1 MRRKSKEQP
10 LASERRNDAR
20 RPAADHERSRSGS
33 TSPRSSDTQRL
44 RVTVKLPETVIQRA
58 RNAVSGTEHLTFAAL
73 VERSLTTYIDELE
86 KQRGTVF
93 PARNEPLRAG
103 RPRRAK

>member
-1 MRRKSKEQP
+1 MRRKTTEQP
-10 LASERRNDAR
+10 LVC
-20 RPAADHERSRSGS
+20 ERSSTRS

-58 RNAVSGTEHLTFAAL
+58 RNAVVATENLTFAAL
-73 VERSLTTYIDELE
+73 VERSLTTYIDQLE
-86 KQRGTVF
+86 KQRGKAF
-93 PARNEPLRAG
+93 PARNKPLRAG